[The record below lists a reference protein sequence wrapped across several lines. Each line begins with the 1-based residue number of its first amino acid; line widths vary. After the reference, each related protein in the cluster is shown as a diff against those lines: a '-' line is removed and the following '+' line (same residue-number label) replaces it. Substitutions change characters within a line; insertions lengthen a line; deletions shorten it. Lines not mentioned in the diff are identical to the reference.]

1 MRPRR
6 VGEGL
11 ERGVVGGRL
20 EEVAIVWS
28 SAAGEFEDVNS
39 SELSSYSPAVLRR
52 FASIAIVMISSWMAG
67 STDTS
72 RRGGGTRSGH
82 CLLLLPGSSPQAPF
96 YHVYRLSFLNRSH
109 DEIAC

>member
-28 SAAGEFEDVNS
+28 SAAGEFEDVS
-39 SELSSYSPAVLRR
+39 SRELSSCSAAVLRR
-52 FASIAIVMISSWMAG
+52 LASTARVMIASWMVG
-67 STDTS
+67 STGTS
-72 RRGGGTRSGH
+72 RTGADAGGT
-82 CLLLLPGSSPQAPF
+82 LPSPHAWI
-96 YHVYRLSFLNRSH
+96 VSTSSFLPCLSSTIPASKPR
-109 DEIAC
+109 